1 MGSALGMV
9 TSTEWRGILHIYDA
23 YRVWAGETETWGK
36 MEKDRESAAF
46 TVAMAL
52 SVNDLLNLILRY
64 RRPNAA

>member
-23 YRVWAGETETWGK
+23 YRVWARETETWGK
-36 MEKDRESAAF
+36 MERDRESATF
-46 TVAMAL
+46 IVAMAL

-64 RRPNAA
+64 RRPNPA